1 MIKRR
6 FLNFG
11 LLCISAVVCIALQVA
26 FCTHAAYA
34 QPPKFETK
42 QPQNPPLNSNNPG
55 RPNLPPL
62 ATIPQTT
69 IPQVAIPQVTN
80 SLMPQSP
87 QRTVPATLVNDSRQL
102 NFVGTDDLLPEERT
116 SIAVYQR
123 CNRSVVNVS
132 TSSRM
137 ETLLTVSLKK
147 GTGSGSVLDQSGII
161 LTNQHVINGAKEIMV
176 SLSNSISYPAVL
188 VGQDADTDIA
198 ILRIDAPTE
207 QLEPIAWGDS
217 QNLQVGQRIY
227 AIGNPFGLERTMS
240 AGMISS
246 LNRTIPAR
254 ERREMRSLIQVDM
267 SLNQGNSGGPLLNTR
282 GELIG
287 MNAAIMSSDGDSA
300 GVGFAIPSATIQ
312 RIVGKL
318 LTHGRVVR
326 PTIGITRVYENEQG
340 LLVVIV
346 ARSGPAEAAGLKGF
360 SLATK
365 PRIGLHRPEPTIDAS
380 TADLIQA
387 IDGQPVKKADQLLE
401 ILENKNP
408 GDTVVLDI
416 VRTGKS
422 VRVPVKLGT
431 SE

>member
-1 MIKRR
+1 
-6 FLNFG
+6 
-11 LLCISAVVCIALQVA
+11 
-26 FCTHAAYA
+26 
-34 QPPKFETK
+34 
-42 QPQNPPLNSNNPG
+42 
-55 RPNLPPL
+55 
-62 ATIPQTT
+62 
-69 IPQVAIPQVTN
+69 
-80 SLMPQSP
+80 
-87 QRTVPATLVNDSRQL
+87 LVSDSRQL
-102 NFVGTDDLLPEERT
+102 NFAGTDDLLPEERT
-116 SIAVYQR
+116 SIAVYRR
-123 CNRSVVNVS
+123 CNRSVVNIS

-137 ETLLTVSLKK
+137 DTFLTVSLKK
-147 GTGSGSVLDQSGII
+147 GTGSGSVLDQSGTI
-161 LTNQHVINGAKEIMV
+161 LTNQHVIDGAKEITV
-176 SLSNSISYPAVL
+176 RLSNSTSYPAVL
-188 VGQDADTDIA
+188 VGQDPDTDIA
-198 ILRIDAPTE
+198 ILRIDAPAE

-217 QNLQVGQRIY
+217 QNLQVGHRIY

-318 LTHGRVVR
+318 LIRGRVVR

-346 ARSGPAEAAGLKGF
+346 ARGGPAEAAGLKGF
-360 SLATK
+360 SLVTK
-365 PRIGLHRPEPTIDAS
+365 PRIGLHRSEPTIDAS

-387 IDGQPVKKADQLLE
+387 IDGQPVKKADELLE

-416 VRTGKS
+416 VRSGKS
-422 VRVPVKLGT
+422 VRVPIKLGT